1 MAVTTSRSPEG
12 STRSRSWRWTAIT
25 GVALLALVTIHMV
38 AHHFVVDS
46 IGGLRTYQQVLD
58 YIDTPIIFVIE
69 GVFLVVVTAHA
80 MLGLRSV
87 LLDFGL
93 SERWRAAAGTEP
105 HRPRRRDGR
114 VRLRADR
121 RAGLEGLRRPA
132 DVVGIV
138 IVSHSHR
145 IAEGVAELAREMG
158 GDEVKL
164 ETAGGLERGRW
175 P

>member
-1 MAVTTSRSPEG
+1 MAVTTSRPPDG
-12 STRSRSWRWTAIT
+12 STRSRSWRWTGIT

-58 YIDTPIIFVIE
+58 YIDTPIIVVIE

-93 SERWRAAAGTEP
+93 SERWR
-105 HRPRRRDGR
+105 
-114 VRLRADR
+114 
-121 RAGLEGLRRPA
+121 GL
-132 DVVGIV
+132 
-138 IVSHSHR
+138 
-145 IAEGVAELAREMG
+145 
-158 GDEVKL
+158 
-164 ETAGGLERGRW
+164 LERSLIVLGVVTVAYGFVLIGVLASRT
-175 P
+175 